1 LTSPLYTRAFWT
13 ACAIHLSGGM
23 SLAMFLLFPLF
34 VRRLGGSSATIGLL
48 LGAGLAASVAARPLV
63 GLALD
68 RFGRR
73 RVLLWGNGL
82 NAASFL
88 PFLALG
94 RIGPW
99 LVAATIV
106 HCVLWGA
113 LFASYFTYAADLVPA
128 GRRAEGIAV
137 FGAAGMLTNGLGP
150 SLGEVVIAR
159 AGFAAFFLTA
169 VGFALVSFAL
179 TFAVPARPATSVA
192 SGSAEGWRILANT
205 GVARVLLATVVFGM
219 GVNAAFFFV
228 APYTRDLGLARAAP
242 FYAAYSTSSIVLRLV
257 GRRMLDR
264 LGPHRVAIP
273 AFASIGTGLGL
284 LCLLPRSGFLVL
296 AGIVCG
302 AGHGSLFPV
311 LNALAIERAPAR
323 LAGAAVSLLTAASDL
338 GAVVGTPV
346 CGALAQA
353 VGYQKMYAILGATTL
368 GGLAVM
374 VIDRARA
381 IAPRPAEG

>member
-1 LTSPLYTRAFWT
+1 M
-13 ACAIHLSGGM
+13 HLAGGM
-23 SLAMFLLFPLF
+23 SLAMFLLFPLY
-34 VRRLGGSSATIGLL
+34 VRGLGGSDLTSGLL
-48 LGAGLAASVAARPLV
+48 LGVGEAASVAARPFV

-73 RVLLWGNGL
+73 RVLLWANGL

-88 PFLALG
+88 PFLTFG
-94 RIGPW
+94 RIGPG

-137 FGAAGMLTNGLGP
+137 FGSAGMLTNGVGP
-150 SLGEVVIAR
+150 SLGEVVIAH

-169 VGFALVSFAL
+169 VAFALVAFAL
-179 TFAVPARPATSVA
+179 TFAIRVPRAVSTA
-192 SGSAEGWRILANT
+192 GSTEGWRAVAGGGLAP
-205 GVARVLLATVVFGM
+205 VLLATVVFGM

-228 APYTRDLGLARAAP
+228 APFTRDLGLARAAP
-242 FYAAYSTSSIVLRLV
+242 FFGTYATTSIVLRLI
-257 GRRMLDR
+257 GRRLLDR

-273 AFASIGTGLGL
+273 AFACIGAGLGF
-284 LCLLPRSGFLVL
+284 LCLLPRPGILVL

-323 LAGAAVSLLTAASDL
+323 LAGTAVSLLTAASDL
-338 GAVVGTPV
+338 GVVLGTPL
-346 CGALAQA
+346 CGALA
-353 VGYQKMYAILGATTL
+353 VTL
-368 GGLAVM
+368 GYRAMFALVATATLSGLAVM
-374 VIDRARA
+374 AVDRA

>member
-1 LTSPLYTRAFWT
+1 
-13 ACAIHLSGGM
+13 M

-113 LFASYFTYAADLVPA
+113 LFASYFTYAADLVPP
-128 GRRAEGIAV
+128 GPRAQGIAV

-150 SLGEVVIAR
+150 SLGEVVISR
-159 AGFAAFFLTA
+159 AGFSAFFLTA
-169 VGFALVSFAL
+169 AAFALVSFAL
-179 TFAVPARPATSVA
+179 TLAVPLRPATSPA
-192 SGSAEGWRILANT
+192 GGCAAGW
-205 GVARVLLATVVFGM
+205 GG
-219 GVNAAFFFV
+219 
-228 APYTRDLGLARAAP
+228 PPRA
-242 FYAAYSTSSIVLRLV
+242 
-257 GRRMLDR
+257 G
-264 LGPHRVAIP
+264 
-273 AFASIGTGLGL
+273 
-284 LCLLPRSGFLVL
+284 
-296 AGIVCG
+296 
-302 AGHGSLFPV
+302 
-311 LNALAIERAPAR
+311 
-323 LAGAAVSLLTAASDL
+323 
-338 GAVVGTPV
+338 
-346 CGALAQA
+346 
-353 VGYQKMYAILGATTL
+353 
-368 GGLAVM
+368 
-374 VIDRARA
+374 
-381 IAPRPAEG
+381 

>member
-1 LTSPLYTRAFWT
+1 MTSPLYTRAFWI
-13 ACAIHLSGGM
+13 ACAIHVTGGM

-34 VRRLGGSSATIGLL
+34 VRRLGGSSVAIGLL
-48 LGAGLAASVAARPLV
+48 LGAGEAASVAARPLV

-73 RVLLWGNGL
+73 RVLLWTNGL

-94 RIGPW
+94 RVGPW
-99 LVAATIV
+99 LLAATVV

-113 LFASYFTYAADLVPA
+113 LFASYFTYAADLVPP

-150 SLGEVVIAR
+150 SLGEVVIAH
-159 AGFAAFFLTA
+159 AGFTAFFLTA
-169 VGFALVSFAL
+169 VGFALLSFAL
-179 TFAVPARPATSVA
+179 TFAVPARPATSLA
-192 SGSAEGWRILANT
+192 GGLTAGWRALAST
-205 GVARVLLATVVFGM
+205 GLARVLLATVVFGM

-228 APYTRDLGLARAAP
+228 APFTRDLGLARAAP
-242 FYAAYSTSSIVLRLV
+242 FFAAYATTSIVLRLV
-257 GRRMLDR
+257 GRRLLDR
-264 LGPHRVAIP
+264 VEPHRVAIP
-273 AFASIGTGLGL
+273 AFACIGAGLGL
-284 LCLLPRSGFLVL
+284 LCLLPRPGVLVL

-323 LAGAAVSLLTAASDL
+323 LAGTAVSLLTAASDL
-338 GAVVGTPV
+338 GAVLGTPV
-346 CGALAQA
+346 CGALAEG
-353 VGYQKMYAILGATTL
+353 VGYRGMFALLGATTL
-368 GGLAVM
+368 GGLGVMAV
-374 VIDRARA
+374 DRA

>member
-1 LTSPLYTRAFWT
+1 
-13 ACAIHLSGGM
+13 M

-34 VRRLGGSSATIGLL
+34 VHRLGGSSVAIGLL
-48 LGAGLAASVAARPLV
+48 LGAGEAASVAARPLV

-73 RVLLWGNGL
+73 RVLLWTNGL

-88 PFLALG
+88 PFLALD
-94 RIGPW
+94 RVGPW
-99 LVAATIV
+99 LLAATVV

-113 LFASYFTYAADLVPA
+113 LFASYFTYAADLVPP

-150 SLGEVVIAR
+150 SLGEVVIAH
-159 AGFAAFFLTA
+159 AGFTAFFLTA
-169 VGFALVSFAL
+169 VGFALLSFAL
-179 TFAVPARPATSVA
+179 TFAVPARPATSLA
-192 SGSAEGWRILANT
+192 GGLTAGWRALAST
-205 GVARVLLATVVFGM
+205 GLARVLLATVVFGM

-228 APYTRDLGLARAAP
+228 APFTRDLGLARAAP
-242 FYAAYSTSSIVLRLV
+242 FFAAYATTSIVLRLV
-257 GRRMLDR
+257 GRRLLDR

-273 AFASIGTGLGL
+273 AFAFIGAGLGL
-284 LCLLPRSGFLVL
+284 LCLLPRPGVLVL
-296 AGIVCG
+296 AGVVCG

-311 LNALAIERAPAR
+311 LNALAIGRAPAR
-323 LAGAAVSLLTAASDL
+323 LAGTAVSLLTAASDL
-338 GAVVGTPV
+338 GAVLGTPV
-346 CGALAQA
+346 CGALAEV
-353 VGYQKMYAILGATTL
+353 VGYRAMFVLLGATTL

-374 VIDRARA
+374 AVDRA

>member
-1 LTSPLYTRAFWT
+1 
-13 ACAIHLSGGM
+13 M

-34 VRRLGGSSATIGLL
+34 VHRLGGSSVAIGLL
-48 LGAGLAASVAARPLV
+48 LGAGEAASVAARPLV

-73 RVLLWGNGL
+73 RVLLWTNGL

-88 PFLALG
+88 PFLALD
-94 RIGPW
+94 RVGPW
-99 LVAATIV
+99 LLAATVV

-113 LFASYFTYAADLVPA
+113 LFASYFTYAADLVPP

-150 SLGEVVIAR
+150 SLGEVVIAH
-159 AGFAAFFLTA
+159 AGFTAFFLTA
-169 VGFALVSFAL
+169 VGFALLSFAL
-179 TFAVPARPATSVA
+179 TFAVPARPATSLA
-192 SGSAEGWRILANT
+192 GGLTAGWRALAST
-205 GVARVLLATVVFGM
+205 GLARVLLATVVFGM

-228 APYTRDLGLARAAP
+228 APFTRDLGLARAAP
-242 FYAAYSTSSIVLRLV
+242 FFAAYATTSIVLRLV
-257 GRRMLDR
+257 GRRLLDR

-273 AFASIGTGLGL
+273 AFACIGAGLEL
-284 LCLLPRSGFLVL
+284 LCLLPRPGVLVL

-311 LNALAIERAPAR
+311 LNALAIDRAPAR
-323 LAGAAVSLLTAASDL
+323 LAGTAVSLLTAASDL
-338 GAVVGTPV
+338 GAVLGTPV
-346 CGALAQA
+346 FGALAEV
-353 VGYQKMYAILGATTL
+353 VGYRGMFALLGATTL

-374 VIDRARA
+374 AIDRA

>member
-1 LTSPLYTRAFWT
+1 
-13 ACAIHLSGGM
+13 M

-34 VRRLGGSSATIGLL
+34 VRHVGGSDVVIGLL
-48 LGAGLAASVAARPLV
+48 LGSGLAASVAARPLV

-82 NAASFL
+82 NAASYL

-94 RIGPW
+94 RVGPW
-99 LVAATIV
+99 LVAATV
-106 HCVLWGA
+106 FHCVLWGA
-113 LFASYFTYAADLVPA
+113 LFASYFTYAADLVPP

-150 SLGEVVIAR
+150 SLGEVVIGH

-169 VGFALVSFAL
+169 AGFALASFSL
-179 TFAVPARPATSVA
+179 TFAVPARPATSLA
-192 SGSAEGWRILANT
+192 GGATEGWRALANT

-219 GVNAAFFFV
+219 AVNAAFFFI

-242 FYAAYSTSSIVLRLV
+242 FYAAYSGTSIVLRLV
-257 GRRMLDR
+257 GRRLPDR

-273 AFASIGTGLGL
+273 AFASIGTGMGL
-284 LCLLPRSGFLVL
+284 LCLLPRPGILVL

-338 GAVVGTPV
+338 GAVLGTPL

-353 VGYQKMYAILGATTL
+353 VGYRRMYAILGATTL
-368 GGLAVM
+368 SGIAVM
-374 VIDRARA
+374 AIDRGRV
-381 IAPRPAEG
+381 IAPRPAAG

>member
-1 LTSPLYTRAFWT
+1 
-13 ACAIHLSGGM
+13 M

-34 VRRLGGSSATIGLL
+34 VRRLGGSDVAIGLL

-94 RIGPW
+94 RVGPW
-99 LVAATIV
+99 LLAATVV

-113 LFASYFTYAADLVPA
+113 LFASYFTYAADLVPP

-159 AGFAAFFLTA
+159 AGFSAFFLTA
-169 VGFALVSFAL
+169 AGFALLSFSL
-179 TFAVPARPATSVA
+179 TLAVPVPVPPATSA
-192 SGSAEGWRILANT
+192 AGGATGRWRSLAD
-205 GVARVLLATVVFGM
+205 GALVRVLLATVVFGM

-228 APYTRDLGLARAAP
+228 APFTRDLGLARAAP
-242 FYAAYSTSSIVLRLV
+242 FFAAYATTSIVLRLV
-257 GRRMLDR
+257 GRRLLDR

-273 AFASIGTGLGL
+273 AFACIGAGLGL
-284 LCLLPRSGFLVL
+284 LCLLPRPGVLVL

-323 LAGAAVSLLTAASDL
+323 LAGTAVSLLTAASAP
-338 GAVVGTPV
+338 GVVLGTPL
-346 CGALAQA
+346 CGALAE
-353 VGYQKMYAILGATTL
+353 TL
-368 GGLAVM
+368 GYRAMFALVATATLSGLAVM
-374 VIDRARA
+374 AVDRA